1 MSLPKPG
8 YLLKELLH
16 RLIHLLR
23 QDQHADELSEE
34 LQLHI
39 DLRTRRNIEQGMTP
53 DAARRDA
60 HRRFGSIAQIQDD
73 SRAVWLSVWLD
84 QFFQDLKFGVRWL
97 KRSPGF
103 TTVIVFTLAIG
114 IGINTAM
121 FSVVNS
127 VLLQP
132 LPYPSPERLVWI
144 ANQDPGCNPD
154 CFNSRADYLIWTR
167 DARSFEGMA
176 AYGNT
181 DLSLVREGRSL
192 PARVA
197 FVTDNFWTLAGA
209 ALEHGRLPQ
218 PGEPD
223 TLLLSAALF
232 ERYFGGDPSVLGR
245 KVKLEGHTF
254 EITGVLSK
262 DFRFLFP
269 QQLYTGDEL
278 KDIDAYTRIPDGN
291 EVPGDPIRPSERPGP
306 GPGWVRVFGKLKPD
320 VPLEQAR
327 AELNGIHHRLN
338 QQFPSLY
345 RKKILSVMPLAER
358 IVGGSRLALL
368 ILLGAVGFVLIIACA
383 NVANLLVARASV
395 RKKEIAIRAALG
407 AGQSRVLRQF
417 LAESVLLALLGG
429 TAGLGLARCALWAVI
444 HWGAHAVPRLAET
457 AIDARVLAFTLF
469 VTLLTGVLFGLAP
482 AFTTWR
488 GSLDEV
494 LREAARTTISSRQQR
509 LRTLLVS
516 AEVALAVIL
525 LTGAGLLLR
534 SFWRMNTYPPGFTP
548 DRVLVMSISL
558 SGGKYQRN
566 WPVQDAYLRELL
578 QRIES
583 VPGVEAAGI
592 DCGALNQPV
601 RVETDGPPSTEPPP
615 FVALRAVSP
624 GYFRAVGVAL
634 TRGRFPAP
642 HETFDAVLVNQSL
655 AWKASGAGGNILGKR
670 ITGSFLR
677 GTIAGVVADFRD
689 RQLDAQPAPQVF
701 IPYQLSPVIGSIRM
715 VIRTAD
721 NPKPL
726 LPVLRNLATTI
737 DADVPIQRFQTL
749 EEELYASI
757 APRRFN
763 MYLLVAFAITA
774 LLLALIGIYGVIS
787 YIVEQR
793 THEIGIR
800 VALGARRQDIV
811 GLVATQGLRLIV
823 AGLFIG
829 LLAAVVLTRLMASMI
844 YEVSAT
850 DPLTFTAVAATLGL
864 TAFMAC
870 CRPAYRAALLDPLV
884 ALRDE

>member
-1 MSLPKPG
+1 MPLPTPG
-8 YLLKELLH
+8 YLLRELLH
-16 RLIHLLR
+16 RLTHLLR
-23 QDQHADELSEE
+23 QDQHADELAEE
-34 LQLHI
+34 LRLHI
-39 DLRTRRNIEQGMTP
+39 DLRTRRNIERGMTP
-53 DAARRDA
+53 DVARREA
-60 HRRFGSIAQIQDD
+60 HRSFGSIAQVHDD
-73 SRAVWLSVWLD
+73 SRAVWLAVWLD
-84 QFFQDLKFGVRWL
+84 QFLQDLRFGIRWL

-103 TTVIVFTLAIG
+103 TTVIVLTLAIG

-132 LPYPSPERLVWI
+132 LPYPSPDRLVWI

-154 CFNSRADYLIWTR
+154 CFNSRADYLIWSR
-167 DARSFEGMA
+167 DAHAFESMA
-176 AYGNT
+176 AYGNI

-197 FVTDNFWTLAGA
+197 FVTDNFWSLAGA
-209 ALEHGRLPQ
+209 ALQHGRLPL

-223 TLLLSAALF
+223 TLLVSSGLF
-232 ERYFGGDPSVLGR
+232 ERQFGGDLSVLGR
-245 KVKLEGHTF
+245 KLKVEGHTF
-254 EITGVLSK
+254 EITGVLSR

-278 KDIDAYTRIPDGN
+278 KDIDAYTRIPDGY
-291 EVPGDPIRPSERPGP
+291 EVPGDPIRPGERRGP

-320 VPLEQAR
+320 VSMEQAR
-327 AELNGIHHRLN
+327 AELSGIHNRLN
-338 QQFPSLY
+338 RQFPSLY
-345 RKKILSVMPLAER
+345 RKKLLTVMPLAER
-358 IVGGSRLALL
+358 IVGESRLALL

-395 RKKEIAIRAALG
+395 RRKEIAIRAALG

-417 LAESVLLALLGG
+417 LAESTLLALLGG
-429 TAGLGLARCALWAVI
+429 VAGLVLARGALRAVI
-444 HWGAHAVPRLAET
+444 HWGAQAVPRLAET
-457 AIDARVLAFTLF
+457 TIDARVLGFTLF
-469 VTLLTGVLFGLAP
+469 VTLLTGILFGLAP
-482 AFTTWR
+482 AFTLWR

-494 LREAARTTISSRQQR
+494 LRDAARTTNSSRQQR
-509 LRTLLVS
+509 LRTVLVS
-516 AEVALAVIL
+516 VEVALAVIL

-534 SFWRMNTYPPGFTP
+534 SFWRMNTYPPGFAP
-548 DRVLVMSISL
+548 DRVLVMNLSL
-558 SGGKYQRN
+558 SGGKYNRN

-583 VPGVEAAGI
+583 VPGVEAAGL
-592 DCGALNQPV
+592 DCGALNQAV
-601 RVETDGPPSTEPPP
+601 RVDTDGPPSTEPPP
-615 FVALRAVSP
+615 IAALRAVSP

-655 AWKASGAGGNILGKR
+655 AYRSSGAGGNILGKR

-677 GTIAGVVADFRD
+677 GTIAGVVSDFRD
-689 RQLDAQPAPQVF
+689 RQLDAQPSPQVF
-701 IPYQLSPVIGSIRM
+701 IPYQLSPVIGTVRM
-715 VIRTAD
+715 IIRTSG

-726 LPVLRNLATTI
+726 LPVLRNLAATI
-737 DADVPIQRFQTL
+737 DEDVPIQRFQTL
-749 EEELYASI
+749 EEELFASI

-763 MYLLVAFAITA
+763 MYLLVAFAVTA
-774 LLLALIGIYGVIS
+774 LVLALVGIYGVIS
-787 YIVEQR
+787 YIVAQR

-811 GLVATQGLRLIV
+811 GLVAVQGLRIIL
-823 AGLFIG
+823 AGLFVG
-829 LLAAVVLTRLMASMI
+829 LLAAILLTRLMTSMI
-844 YEVSAT
+844 YEVSST